1 MAWRFTRAELEAE
14 RDRAAEA
21 VAERP
26 NKVSNQEL
34 GHALRWLD
42 DEAGAREAYRGGA
55 VAMKARVLDRG
66 RSNNAVGWT
75 EYGHLLRNA
84 GDVDAA
90 RAEYERALDEL
101 GDEPS
106 VRAAQLRYL
115 LGLQPG
121 AAPDGPLW
129 ERALNALAA
138 GEELDAVRDDIVS
151 AIRAGRTMPTSSGL
165 TMSLWELLE
174 ETFRVEAER
183 DGTPVPDHATML
195 ARTGLMGE
203 RAPVAALDPPPQ
215 GRWTV
220 GGAAI
225 EQGDRGPVKAT
236 LDARLWIEFTDLR
249 DGRWIIDVWDADVG
263 KVNESGPFDGF
274 GDAVA
279 GARDALRSVA
289 GERAVETLDA
299 LVKAY

>member
-75 EYGHLLRNA
+75 EYGPLLRNA

-106 VRAAQLRYL
+106 VRAAQL
-115 LGLQPG
+115 
-121 AAPDGPLW
+121 
-129 ERALNALAA
+129 
-138 GEELDAVRDDIVS
+138 
-151 AIRAGRTMPTSSGL
+151 
-165 TMSLWELLE
+165 
-174 ETFRVEAER
+174 
-183 DGTPVPDHATML
+183 
-195 ARTGLMGE
+195 
-203 RAPVAALDPPPQ
+203 
-215 GRWTV
+215 
-220 GGAAI
+220 
-225 EQGDRGPVKAT
+225 
-236 LDARLWIEFTDLR
+236 
-249 DGRWIIDVWDADVG
+249 
-263 KVNESGPFDGF
+263 
-274 GDAVA
+274 
-279 GARDALRSVA
+279 
-289 GERAVETLDA
+289 
-299 LVKAY
+299 